1 MLIRTISTNQILFSS
16 NSSSDSFVLQVPCAV
31 HVNFMA
37 LHTCRSTWGA
47 DALDFKPT
55 RWINSSGGF
64 YIPPR
69 GTYMPWSSGPRTCPG
84 QKMSQVEFV
93 SVVMTIFRRCNVEP
107 IPRSGQSMKQA
118 REDLL
123 GLAQD
128 STSVLALQ
136 MNRPEDIR
144 LRWTRR

>member
-1 MLIRTISTNQILFSS
+1 
-16 NSSSDSFVLQVPCAV
+16 
-31 HVNFMA
+31 
-37 LHTCRSTWGA
+37 
-47 DALDFKPT
+47 
-55 RWINSSGGF
+55 
-64 YIPPR
+64 
-69 GTYMPWSSGPRTCPG
+69 MPWSSGPRTCPG

-107 IPRSGQSMKQA
+107 IPKSGQSMKQA